1 MSINLIWRIDSA
13 IILASD
19 SLTTVR
25 QNNRTFAR
33 KTQRAFKLYCHIPL
47 AAVCSGSSI
56 IGELPVSQLL
66 SQNYEQERESIEGYA
81 DLIHE
86 EIREAI
92 KHEHPSIE
100 TTNFAIHLAGFCPAM
115 NQFQHF
121 LICTERNSLKPPR
134 RLERKI
140 FVGGDVG
147 AGEIEILKE
156 AGLGSVQSADIEQ
169 NMEASVD
176 IVRSAMNRILS
187 EDSNNVLEP
196 AQILVIK
203 KDRVTWVNGP
213 AIGNIADL
221 V

>member
-1 MSINLIWRIDSA
+1 M
-13 IILASD
+13 
-19 SLTTVR
+19 
-25 QNNRTFAR
+25 
-33 KTQRAFKLYCHIPL
+33 
-47 AAVCSGSSI
+47 
-56 IGELPVSQLL
+56 
-66 SQNYEQERESIEGYA
+66 
-81 DLIHE
+81 
-86 EIREAI
+86 
-92 KHEHPSIE
+92 
-100 TTNFAIHLAGFCPAM
+100 
-115 NQFQHF
+115 
-121 LICTERNSLKPPR
+121 
-134 RLERKI
+134 
-140 FVGGDVG
+140 G

-187 EDSNNVLEP
+187 EDSNKVLEP